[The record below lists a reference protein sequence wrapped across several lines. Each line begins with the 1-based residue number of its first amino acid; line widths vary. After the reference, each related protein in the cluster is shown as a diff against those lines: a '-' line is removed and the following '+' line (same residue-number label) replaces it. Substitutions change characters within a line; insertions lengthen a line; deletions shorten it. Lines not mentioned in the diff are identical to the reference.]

1 MPAGGCAGWRRA
13 GLRAQVGGR
22 ANLAITAA
30 NGRDHA
36 IGGTTCC
43 RLEIRTKVREDIT
56 ITEKALTRAF
66 SWLEAPTCALR
77 HYAKHVLTHGK

>member
-43 RLEIRTKVREDIT
+43 RLELQTKVREYVT
-56 ITEKALTRAF
+56 IMEMVPIKAVSVNQYF
-66 SWLEAPTCALR
+66 FYSCLEN
-77 HYAKHVLTHGK
+77 